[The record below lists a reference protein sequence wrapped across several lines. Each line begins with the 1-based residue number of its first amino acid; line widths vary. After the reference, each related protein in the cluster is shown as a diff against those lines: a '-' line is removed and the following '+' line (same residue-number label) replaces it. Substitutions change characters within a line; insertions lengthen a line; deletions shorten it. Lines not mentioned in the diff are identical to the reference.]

1 MNVTEFGK
9 QISVL
14 RKQQKIRQDQLAQDL
29 KISRATISALENGNS
44 SNVGIKKI
52 LQIVDY
58 LGFEL
63 TLVEKAPFPTFDELK
78 RDQETADGE

>member
-1 MNVTEFGK
+1 MDLNEFGSK
-9 QISVL
+9 ISAL
-14 RKQQKIRQDQLAQDL
+14 RKQQKIRQQQLAKDL
-29 KISRATISALENGNS
+29 KISRATVSALENGNG

-63 TLVEKAPFPTFDELK
+63 TLVEKSPFPTFDELK
-78 RDQETADGE
+78 RAQESADGE